1 MGTGTTFEE
10 SFLLGSCAGM
20 GRAFGAAVG
29 LVREV
34 FEVLVFDLGMDV
46 VSAAASVH
54 SGPLHLSHPVQYAE
68 QPAVSPSWS
77 SAPLDLLDCFEAGSA
92 RWSGVSGGYPSHAFS
107 GSMYLIEVP
116 NGLCEPHLRS

>member
-34 FEVLVFDLGMDV
+34 FEDLVFELCLDV
-46 VSAAASVH
+46 VSATASVH
-54 SGPLHLSHPVQYAE
+54 
-68 QPAVSPSWS
+68 
-77 SAPLDLLDCFEAGSA
+77 
-92 RWSGVSGGYPSHAFS
+92 
-107 GSMYLIEVP
+107 
-116 NGLCEPHLRS
+116 